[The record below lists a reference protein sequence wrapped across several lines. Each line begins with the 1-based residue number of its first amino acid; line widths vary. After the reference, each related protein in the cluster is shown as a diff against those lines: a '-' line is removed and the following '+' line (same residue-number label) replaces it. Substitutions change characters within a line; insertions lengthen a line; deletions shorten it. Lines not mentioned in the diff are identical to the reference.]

1 MAGILEVDSSS
12 GLGGGQRVM
21 FDIVSGLSQEFV
33 FLIASPRGVYS
44 KKYEDLGLRF
54 FELSDNWPIRALRR
68 IIRNESPDILHAH
81 GTRAALWARLS
92 VIGLKN
98 RPALIY
104 TLHGLHIAK
113 RRIPLRWFYLALER
127 FANRWTDKL
136 VCVSF
141 SDRKEVLDY
150 KLISPSRIEVIRNGI
165 RISDFVLDAKA
176 IAAKRKEMRLD
187 NRFVLISVGRLHP
200 QKDFSTLLLAFKEVI
215 KENKYAIL
223 LIVGDGP
230 LRSSLEEET
239 NCLDLSEN
247 VRFLGFRE
255 DIPLLINVSD
265 VLVLSSNWEA
275 FGLVCVE
282 ASAAKKPVIASD
294 IEGVRETVMDNE
306 TGYLFRKGSA
316 TDLAKK
322 IRSLSAS
329 EELRKNMGEA
339 GFSFAS
345 KNYSADMMV
354 AGYKK
359 LFSDII
365 NK

>member
-1 MAGILEVDSSS
+1 MAAILEVDSSS

-21 FDIVSGLSQEFV
+21 FDIVSGLSHDFV

-44 KKYEDLGLRF
+44 KKYENLGMHF
-54 FELSDNWPIRALRR
+54 FELSGNWPIGSLRR
-68 IIRNESPDILHAH
+68 IIRDESPDILHAH

-92 VIGLKN
+92 VIGLKKK
-98 RPALIY
+98 PALIY
-104 TLHGLHIAK
+104 TLHGLHIA
-113 RRIPLRWFYLALER
+113 RRKIPLRWLYLALER

-141 SDRKEVLDY
+141 ADKREVLGY
-150 KLISPSRIEVIRNGI
+150 KLINPSRIEVIRNGI

-176 IAAKRKEMRLD
+176 IAKKRKEMRLD
-187 NRFVLISVGRLHP
+187 NRFVLIGVGRLHP

-215 KENKYAIL
+215 RENKDAIM

-230 LRSSLEEET
+230 LRGSLEEET
-239 NCLDLSEN
+239 HNLGIAEN

-255 DIPLLINVSD
+255 DIPLLINISD
-265 VLVLSSNWEA
+265 ILVLSSNWEA

-294 IEGVRETVMDNE
+294 IEGVRETVIGNE

-322 IRSLSAS
+322 ILSLSAS
-329 EELRKNMGEA
+329 GELRKKMGEA

-345 KNYSADMMV
+345 KNFSVDMMV

-359 LFSDII
+359 LFSGII